1 MTVTRPEDDLE
12 EQATSPER
20 SPQHHADRAPGR
32 PGWIRRL
39 LHYCRRYP
47 FVTGMTV
54 VGSGSLAINALTP
67 LLTRAVVDD
76 VTRGRTSASHWA
88 ILGLVAVAV
97 ALFGTTFLR
106 RWAAGK
112 LSLDVQHDL
121 RQDVFSAIQR
131 LDGPGQDSL
140 RTGQVVSRANS
151 DLQLVQGLMSI
162 APMAFGQI
170 ALALVSF
177 VIMIVLSPLLTLTA
191 VLVVP
196 AGIILLRTF
205 RDQLLPANWIAQ
217 QAAADVA
224 DVVEENVTGVR
235 VVKGFG
241 QEDREVARLSAAA
254 RTLYRFRLRAA
265 RITARTNLLTSVTTF
280 GQVLVLLLGGWLT
293 INGRIS
299 LGTFVA
305 FTLYVASLVGPT
317 RFIVLLFS
325 IGQQAGAAVD
335 RVLQIVDLDASI
347 VDPVDPRPVPPG
359 SLDVRFDDL
368 SFGYSTEAAVLQQ
381 FSLHVPAGSTVA
393 VIGPSGSGKSTLSLL
408 LPRFYEPSEGSVLIG
423 GRDLRD
429 LRLAEL
435 RSAVGVVFEEAFL
448 FSASISDNIRYGRP
462 DATDAEVRAAA
473 RAAEADG
480 FIAALPDGFDT
491 VIGERG
497 LTLSGGQRQRLAL
510 ARAMITDP
518 RVLILDDATSAVDP
532 STEAAILQTLQR
544 VTADRT
550 TILIAHRRST
560 LGLADTVAVMDRG
573 RLVDHGTQEELSL
586 RCALYRRLLGSDLHE
601 APESLLPGPDG
612 VTQALW
618 PDEPERSE
626 DDPAALVLDA
636 TARESVAGGSG
647 GRTGGRGGAVGE
659 MASAPLTPD
668 LAAKIRALPP
678 ALDEPESGTA
688 TGSVPDR
695 GTRSAAESAVDL
707 EQNTFSL
714 RSALAP
720 VKGLLLTAVV
730 LVALGAATG
739 AALPALLRTGIDHGV
754 VPAAMSTVLLLTIIA
769 AAVVLVDYLVQ
780 RAQAIIT
787 ARAGES
793 VLFHLRTRTFRHL
806 QRLGLD
812 YYEREMAGRIMT
824 RMTTDVDALSSFL
837 QTGLVQALVSIATF
851 AAIAIALLV
860 MNAGLALVAFAAL
873 PVLVVATFFFRRYSA
888 AQYTKAREQSAEVNA
903 DLQENVAGLRV
914 AQALGRQGRNSRRF
928 SEKSDAY
935 RRTRMRAQVAIA
947 LYFPFVAF
955 LADLAAAGTLLVGST
970 QVAAGTLTA
979 GTLLAFVLYL
989 NNFFTPIQQLS
1000 QVFDGYQQAAVSLRR
1015 IDELLSTPTSVPPAR
1030 DPVVL
1035 ANVAGEVDLRDVSFR
1050 YAQDTPWALQDL
1062 QLRFIPGE
1070 TVAVVG
1076 ATGAGK
1082 STLVKLI
1089 ARYYDV
1095 SEGAVLIDGRDLRTL
1110 ELQSYRR
1117 HLAVVPQEPHLFS
1130 GTIRDNIAYGRPEAT
1145 DAEVEAAARSVGALE
1160 VIGTLPGGFHH
1171 RIAERGRNLAA
1182 GQRQLVSLARAHL
1195 VDPAI
1200 LLLDEATAALDPAA
1214 ELAVLQGSDEL
1225 ATGRT
1230 TIVVAHRLATAERAD
1245 RIIVMNQGRVVEIGA
1260 HAELLGRGGVYA
1272 ALYGDRES

>member
-1 MTVTRPEDDLE
+1 MTVTRPDDHLQ
-12 EQATSPER
+12 EQATGPER
-20 SPQHHADRAPGR
+20 SPEHPARAPGG

-39 LHYCRRYP
+39 LRYCRRYP

-76 VTRGRTSASHWA
+76 VTQGRPSASHWA

-121 RQDVFSAIQR
+121 RQDVFTAIQR

-170 ALALVSF
+170 ALAVVSF

-196 AGIILLRTF
+196 AGIVLLRTF

-241 QEDREVARLSAAA
+241 QEDREVAKLSAAA

-265 RITARTNLLTSVTTF
+265 RITARTNLLVSVTTF

-317 RFIVLLFS
+317 RFIVMLFS

-347 VDPVDPRPVPPG
+347 VDPAEPLPVPPG
-359 SLDVRFDDL
+359 PLDVRFDDL
-368 SFGYSTEAAVLQQ
+368 SFGYSAEAVVLQR
-381 FSLHVPAGSTVA
+381 FSLHVQAGSTVA

-408 LPRFYEPSEGSVLIG
+408 LPRFYEPSEGSVRIG

-435 RSAVGVVFEEAFL
+435 RATVGVVFEEAFL

-462 DATDAEVRAAA
+462 DATDAEVREAAV
-473 RAAEADG
+473 AAEADG
-480 FIAALPDGFDT
+480 FIAALPEGFDT

-532 STEAAILQTLQR
+532 STEAAILQTLHR

-573 RLVDHGTQEELSL
+573 RLVDHGTQEELAL
-586 RCALYRRLLGSDLHE
+586 RCALFRRLLGSDLHE

-612 VTQALW
+612 ITQALW
-618 PDEPERSE
+618 PDEPGRSE
-626 DDPAALVLDA
+626 DDPAELVLDA
-636 TARESVAGGSG
+636 TAREPVAGKSG

-678 ALDEPESGTA
+678 ALDEPESPAA
-688 TGSVPDR
+688 TGTLPGR
-695 GTRSAAESAVDL
+695 AAGSAADP
-707 EQNTFSL
+707 EQSTFSL

-720 VKGLLLTAVV
+720 VKGLMLTAVV

-739 AALPALLRTGIDHGV
+739 AALPALLRAGIDHGV
-754 VPAAMSTVLLLTIIA
+754 RPAAMSTVLLLTCI
-769 AAVVLVDYLVQ
+769 AAVVVLLDYLIQ
-780 RAQAIIT
+780 RGQAIIT

-955 LADLAAAGTLLVGST
+955 LADLASAGTLLVGST

-1015 IDELLSTPTSVPPAR
+1015 IDELLNTPTSVPPAR
-1030 DPVVL
+1030 NPVVL
-1035 ANVAGEVDLRDVSFR
+1035 ADVSGEVDLRGVSFR
-1050 YAQDTPWALQDL
+1050 YAPDTPWALQDL
-1062 QLRFIPGE
+1062 EFRFVPGE

-1095 SEGAVLIDGRDLRTL
+1095 TEGAVLIDGTDLRTL

-1245 RIIVMNQGRVVEIGA
+1245 RIIVMEHGRVVEIGA
-1260 HAELLGRGGVYA
+1260 HAELLGREGAYA
-1272 ALYGDRES
+1272 ALYGERER

>member
-1 MTVTRPEDDLE
+1 
-12 EQATSPER
+12 
-20 SPQHHADRAPGR
+20 
-32 PGWIRRL
+32 
-39 LHYCRRYP
+39 
-47 FVTGMTV
+47 MTV

-76 VTRGRTSASHWA
+76 VTQGRTSASHWA

-196 AGIILLRTF
+196 AGIVLLRTF

-317 RFIVLLFS
+317 RFIVMLFS

-347 VDPVDPRPVPPG
+347 VDPVDPRPVPTGP
-359 SLDVRFDDL
+359 LDVRFDGL
-368 SFGYSTEAAVLQQ
+368 SFGYSSEAAVLQD

-408 LPRFYEPSEGSVLIG
+408 LPRFYEPSQGSIQIG

-462 DATDAEVRAAA
+462 DATDAEVHAAA

-573 RLVDHGTQEELSL
+573 RLVDHGTQEELAL
-586 RCALYRRLLGSDLHE
+586 RCSLYRRLLGSDLHE

-612 VTQALW
+612 VTAALW

-626 DDPAALVLDA
+626 NDPAALVLDA
-636 TARESVAGGSG
+636 TAREPVAGGSG

-678 ALDEPESGTA
+678 ALDEPESRVPPAPRIPTGAMPGAAAGTA
-688 TGSVPDR
+688 V
-695 GTRSAAESAVDL
+695 RSEADP
-707 EQNTFSL
+707 EQSTFSL

-720 VKGLLLTAVV
+720 VKGLLLAAVV

-739 AALPALLRTGIDHGV
+739 AALPALLRAGIDHGV
-754 VPAAMSTVLLLTIIA
+754 TRAAMSTVLLLTIIA
-769 AAVVLVDYLVQ
+769 AVVVLLDYLIQ

-860 MNAGLALVAFAAL
+860 MNAGLALVAFSAL
-873 PVLVVATFFFRRYSA
+873 PVLVVATFLFRRYSA

-970 QVAAGTLTA
+970 QVAAGSLTA

-1015 IDELLSTPTSVPPAR
+1015 IDELLSTSTSVPPAR

-1035 ANVAGEVDLRDVSFR
+1035 ANVSGEVDLRDVSFR
-1050 YAQDTPWALQDL
+1050 YGEDTPWALQDL
-1062 QLRFIPGE
+1062 QLRFVPGE

-1095 SEGAVLIDGRDLRTL
+1095 SEGAVLIDGSDLRTL
-1110 ELQSYRR
+1110 DLQSYRR

-1245 RIIVMNQGRVVEIGA
+1245 RIIVMEQGRVVEIGA
-1260 HAELLGRGGVYA
+1260 HAELLGRGGAYA